1 MKLSKYEQE
10 IVINFNAEE
19 DSAVLYTANPKWI
32 RKMDGLVKKNPQLFK
47 LVRQDEVSKTY
58 EFPKKLVCIRSKI
71 KTMTMTEEQKESA
84 KSRLPS

>member
-47 LVRQDEVSKTY
+47 LVREDEVSKTY
-58 EFPKKLVCIRSKI
+58 QFPKKLVCIRSKV
-71 KTMTMTEEQKESA
+71 KTMSMTDKQKQDA
-84 KSRLPS
+84 IKRLPN